1 MEVEK
6 CFSAILIS
14 IVDFFLL
21 RVFCIN
27 DASTKVVVQ
36 YSEDNPNRYWSPEKS
51 VYTSRFL
58 QH

>member
-1 MEVEK
+1 MEVAK

-36 YSEDNPNRYWSPEKS
+36 YSEDNPNRY
-51 VYTSRFL
+51 
-58 QH
+58 